1 MVYPRPE
8 TLPLV
13 IPITV
18 SSVQDLANIEAAAA
32 ADPKWLISVYSYR
45 RYYDGIFP
53 YNLLPY
59 NYPGVRESFM
69 PFCDP
74 ILYSGHRLLLCMT
87 LLCL

>member
-1 MVYPRPE
+1 MTVYPRPE

-18 SSVQDLANIEAAAA
+18 SSIQDLANIEAAAA

-59 NYPGVRESFM
+59 NYPGVKVIFL
-69 PFCDP
+69 PFCDLE
-74 ILYSGHRLLLCMT
+74 IYMHLISVGSDH
-87 LLCL
+87 